1 MTTSTRDRSPN
12 ITLRLFCPPTLL
24 AVFMSVI
31 NVHPFTYDNTH
42 QGEPRA
48 LPLDPTPRLGGAPF
62 VSQMDNMN
70 HRPVVALFVSQK
82 GKGTVG
88 GILPPRHPLTPPSVG
103 VRVLHDT
110 AQCVC
115 VLG

>member
-1 MTTSTRDRSPN
+1 
-12 ITLRLFCPPTLL
+12 
-24 AVFMSVI
+24 MSVI

-82 GKGTVG
+82 GKGTIW
-88 GILPPRHPLTPPSVG
+88 GILPPRHPLVPPSVG

-110 AQCVC
+110 HTCLCVREDKS
-115 VLG
+115 VGV